1 MKKDKKKQKGK
12 AKRKSLLDKFLDIKP
27 AEYTPSAIWN
37 RVKKLGVEMA
47 QAKNYTEEM
56 VNDMTTQYTAN
67 PTRET
72 VDALAEQFGKTTRSI
87 IAKLSRE
94 GVYVAQPRTTK
105 SGEPVISKSE
115 LVAQISEHFGIE
127 MPTLVKAGK
136 QDLQKLVDAIS
147 Q

>member
-1 MKKDKKKQKGK
+1 MKKRQKKQKSK
-12 AKRKSLLDKFLDIKP
+12 ARPYKFYYVIQFLRSMLNK
-27 AEYTPSAIWN
+27 
-37 RVKKLGVEMA
+37 GVEMA

-136 QDLQKLVDAIS
+136 QDLQRLVDAIS

>member
-1 MKKDKKKQKGK
+1 MKSENKLNFFHKI
-12 AKRKSLLDKFLDIKP
+12 LDNMETLYYNIKYNNW
-27 AEYTPSAIWN
+27 EKY
-37 RVKKLGVEMA
+37 EMA
-47 QAKNYTEEM
+47 NAKNYTEEM
-56 VNDMTTQYTAN
+56 VNTMTEAYTAN

-105 SGEPVISKSE
+105 SGEPVISKAE
-115 LVAQISEHFGIE
+115 LVAQIAEHFDIE
-127 MPTLVKAGK
+127 VPTLVKAGK
-136 QDLQKLVDAIS
+136 QDLQRLVDAIS

>member
-1 MKKDKKKQKGK
+1 MTIKVKANIIYSMKKEKRNKRGKVKQTMFQ
-12 AKRKSLLDKFLDIKP
+12 RFL
-27 AEYTPSAIWN
+27 T
-37 RVKKLGVEMA
+37 KLGVNKNMA
-47 QAKNYTEEM
+47 TAKNYTEEM
-56 VNDMTTQYTAN
+56 VATMTEQYTAN

-72 VDALAEQFGKTTRSI
+72 VDRLANELGKTTRSI

-115 LVAQISEHFGIE
+115 LVATINEHFGIE
-127 MPTLVKAGK
+127 MPTLDKAGK